1 MSIVSQSP
9 IVSHTSFPPYL
20 MLCAPK
26 IAGLLCAPKEVPP
39 PSPSRRSAFD
49 LLIAVLESSP
59 ARMQA
64 QYDEIDAR
72 IEAIREAYGI
82 RPREIIITGTVPR

>member
-1 MSIVSQSP
+1 MSIVPQSP
-9 IVSHTSFPPYL
+9 IVSHSSFPPYL

-39 PSPSRRSAFD
+39 PPPRRSAFEQ
-49 LLIAVLESSP
+49 LIAILESSP

-64 QYDEIDAR
+64 SYDEIDAK

-82 RPREIIITGTVPR
+82 RPREIIITGTVPQ